1 MNPNWRDIT
10 PPTSQA
16 LDDMKSK
23 VRQVE
28 TALTGFVNLDR
39 LDQTEADIIAA
50 TAALKDLRMQVRQ
63 MRAEARVRRAA

>member
-1 MNPNWRDIT
+1 
-10 PPTSQA
+10 
-16 LDDMKSK
+16 MKSK